1 MAADEQPEELTASA
15 PGPAGR
21 PAPRKPGSNKEKA
34 LTLEVARLFGIPPRV
49 LMNRDA
55 SPQTPDPVE
64 HITGQEDGE
73 TDADAG

>member
-21 PAPRKPGSNKEKA
+21 PAPRKPGSDTKA

-49 LMNRDA
+49 LMDRDA
-55 SPQTPDPVE
+55 SRQGPDPVE
-64 HITGQEDGE
+64 SVTGEEDGE
-73 TDADAG
+73 ADAGAG